1 MQADASRDEL
11 LTQLNDVRA
20 ELTRGLSA
28 RHMAPFLELDIT
40 AQQLKT
46 VFLVTTGT
54 VTTISQAAEH
64 LGVAVPTAS
73 ASIDKLVELGLLTR
87 TEGKPDRRIRHLT
100 PTRKAIRLHERFL
113 GLRTDTD
120 EFAAHLS
127 DEELRG
133 LVLGFEGIRR
143 VLRQLSD
150 GADATD
156 GAGAVGA

>member
-1 MQADASRDEL
+1 MQAHESREEL
-11 LTQLNDVRA
+11 LAQLNEVKA

-54 VTTISQAAEH
+54 VTTVSQAAEQ

-73 ASIDKLVELGLLTR
+73 ASIDKLVENGLLTR

-100 PTRKAIRLHERFL
+100 ATRKAIRLHERFL

-127 DEELRG
+127 DEELQG
-133 LVLGFEGIRR
+133 LVIGFRGIRR
-143 VLRQLSD
+143 VLRQFSE
-150 GADATD
+150 GA
-156 GAGAVGA
+156 

>member
-1 MQADASRDEL
+1 MQAEESREQL
-11 LTQLNDVRA
+11 LAQLNDVKA
-20 ELTRGLSA
+20 ELTRSLSA

-54 VTTISQAAEH
+54 ATTVSQAAEH

-73 ASIDKLVELGLLTR
+73 ASIDKLVENGLLTR

-100 PTRKAIRLHERFL
+100 ATRKAIRLHERFL

-127 DEELRG
+127 DEELQG
-133 LVLGFEGIRR
+133 LVIGFRGIRR
-143 VLRQLSD
+143 VLRQFSEN
-150 GADATD
+150 A
-156 GAGAVGA
+156 